1 MLNFASIE
9 FPITLKDILNLNIST
24 RSINVYSIDVYSTEN
39 EQILHLWLINDKKE
53 KHVNMLYMQDLRNDI
68 LT

>member
-9 FPITLKDILNLNIST
+9 FPITLKDILNLNIWT
-24 RSINVYSIDVYSTEN
+24 RSINVYSIEN
-39 EQILHLWLINDKKE
+39 EQILPLWLINDKKE
-53 KHVNMLYMQDLRNDI
+53 KHVNMLYVQDLRNDI